1 MVDRGPKKRK
11 RHWFFWDYIA
21 LPLFIFGFLGSLFLG
36 LDQLCVNDANRRLPR
51 YPGAQRLETQ
61 FNGLRLRGIGNS
73 LEVVMTPDSLDKV
86 EDWYKDHALSLLK
99 VAQVRGVNTLT
110 HWFEPGDEGAGTNI
124 FYVSQCV
131 LE

>member
-1 MVDRGPKKRK
+1 MDRGPKNRK

-51 YPGAQRLETQ
+51 YPGAQRLEAKY
-61 FNGLRLRGIGNS
+61 NGLRLRGVGNS
-73 LEVVMTPDSLDKV
+73 LEISATADSLETV
-86 EDWYKDHALSLLK
+86 EAWYRNHALSLLK

-110 HWFEPGDEGAGTNI
+110 HWFEVRDEGTGTKI
-124 FYVSQCV
+124 YYLSQCV